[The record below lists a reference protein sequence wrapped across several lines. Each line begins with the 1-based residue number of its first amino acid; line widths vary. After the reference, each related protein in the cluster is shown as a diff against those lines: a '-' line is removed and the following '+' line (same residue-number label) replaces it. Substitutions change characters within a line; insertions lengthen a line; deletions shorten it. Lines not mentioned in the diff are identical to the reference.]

1 MLSPAVIEIDRASW
15 ASAFTPLT
23 QAGTARVA
31 TLNPAEIAEFDSAS
45 PAVRQL
51 LESGLRLTQKNLTY
65 TYGSADPLAGGMDC
79 SGAVYYLLGHAGL
92 VEVPRDAAGMY
103 EWVWKSG
110 HFHAVIS
117 TNPKTF
123 ELAEL
128 KPGDLLFWA
137 GTYHIDRDPP
147 ITHVMIYLGTSKVT
161 GRRVMVGS
169 SNGRTYNGIP
179 QNGVSVFDFKLP
191 GANGSRVSNEGGSRF
206 VGYGPVPG
214 LEAAAPITP

>member
-1 MLSPAVIEIDRASW
+1 MFPAVIEMDWATW
-15 ASAFTPLT
+15 ASVAT
-23 QAGTARVA
+23 ADGKSGTAHVA
-31 TLNPAEIAEFDSAS
+31 TLDSSDLADFDSAS
-45 PAVRQL
+45 PAVKQL
-51 LESGLRLTQKNLTY
+51 LESGLKLTQRNLTY
-65 TYGSADPLAGGMDC
+65 TYGSSDPQLGGMDC
-79 SGAVYYLLGHAGL
+79 SGTVYYLLRQAGL
-92 VEVPRDAAGMY
+92 ANVPRDSAEMY

-128 KPGDLLFWA
+128 KPGDLLFWI
-137 GTYHIDRDPP
+137 GTYRIERDPP

-169 SNGRTYNGIP
+169 SDGRTYNDVP

-191 GANGSRVSNEGGSRF
+191 GANGSRVATEGGGRF

-214 LEAAAPITP
+214 LEAASSTTQ